1 MLKASRNNLIIF
13 NICFFS
19 LAFSISI
26 DLFVKGYPEKIF
38 YLVSYVATV
47 YTIVQ
52 LYKNRAII
60 YTNWPLLLLFI
71 SLILYGFSK
80 IIWATMF
87 KNTEFIDIR
96 DNYRTVGKRFILAA
110 FVLFY
115 FYQCRELL
123 NKKVLGLS
131 IVALFVG
138 LCISLWVGYL
148 SQTPAEPRVKWTSD
162 AATTG
167 SYLVV
172 LIAMITIILIRK
184 CFGTSKL
191 SLLLFLVTFVINM
204 AMIMLT
210 ETRAAIFLTPVLYL
224 AFFLFYYNSIDRKL
238 KILLA
243 ATIFSA
249 AAVVLHFTWDRIVQ
263 IKSDIVEYHSN
274 NDTSIGARFSIW
286 KSGWYGVSDNFWGQ
300 NADQRYYKLEEY
312 IRQYERDNPEASRNV
327 IYHLHNDILETL
339 SLQGIF
345 GLFSL
350 LCFYIFGLY
359 FALNK
364 KNTFSN
370 SSSLFVLLPVMVFGI
385 TDVVLIQSNT
395 AMVIIIALV
404 LSIPLLKRAD

>member
-1 MLKASRNNLIIF
+1 MKASRNNLIIF

-19 LAFSISI
+19 LVFSISI

-38 YLVSYVATV
+38 YLVSYIAVV
-47 YTIVQ
+47 YTVVQ
-52 LYKNRAII
+52 VYKNRAII
-60 YTNWPLLLLFI
+60 YTNRPLLLLFI
-71 SLILYGFSK
+71 SLILYGLSK

-96 DNYRTVGKRFILAA
+96 DNYRTVGKRFILSA

-131 IVALFVG
+131 IVVLFVG

-148 SQTPAEPRVKWTSD
+148 SRTPVEPRVKWTAD

-172 LIAMITIILIRK
+172 LIAMTTIILIRRY
-184 CFGTSKL
+184 FGASKL
-191 SLLLFLVTFVINM
+191 SLLLFLVILLINM
-204 AMIMLT
+204 VMISMT
-210 ETRAAIFLTPVLYL
+210 ETRSAIFLTPVLYL
-224 AFFLFYYNSIDRKL
+224 VFFMFYHNSVNRRL
-238 KILLA
+238 KALLA
-243 ATIFSA
+243 IIILSS
-249 AAVVLHFTWDRIVQ
+249 AAVVLYCTWDRVAQ
-263 IKSDIVEYHSN
+263 IKSDISEYSTN
-274 NDTSIGARFSIW
+274 NNTSIGARFSIW
-286 KSGWYGVSDNFWGQ
+286 KSGWYSVTDNFWGQ
-300 NADQRYYKLEEY
+300 NTDQRYQKVEEY
-312 IRQYERDNPEASRNV
+312 IHQYERANPEAARNV

-359 FALNK
+359 FSLNK
-364 KNTFSN
+364 KNAFSN
-370 SSSLFVLLPVMVFGI
+370 CSTLFVIFPVMVFGI

-395 AMVIIIALV
+395 ALVIIISLV